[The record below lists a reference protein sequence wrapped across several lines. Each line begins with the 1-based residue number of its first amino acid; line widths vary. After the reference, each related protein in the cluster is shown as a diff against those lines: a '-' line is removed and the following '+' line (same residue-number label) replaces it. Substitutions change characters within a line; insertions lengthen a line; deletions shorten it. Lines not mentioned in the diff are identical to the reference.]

1 MSEIIRG
8 SLVHTVNV
16 KRMQGI
22 NDEQI
27 AWVLNLAPSQ
37 VRAIPY
43 PTPNIPRSRSV
54 QHMQLSVMAS
64 KLMPAVEQGDR
75 DAILTMLKVQQREA
89 NLLGLDAPKEVIN
102 RNFDTFVGSVGD
114 LSPEQIRDMTT
125 DELKMLVLRSR
136 AAHATDA
143 EPVEPPEASDPTDS
157 PG

>member
-1 MSEIIRG
+1 M
-8 SLVHTVNV
+8 VHTVNV
-16 KRMQGI
+16 KRSQGI

-43 PTPNIPRSRSV
+43 PTPNVSRSRSV

-64 KLMPAVEQGDR
+64 KLMPDVEKGDR

-102 RNFDTFVGSVGD
+102 RNFD
-114 LSPEQIRDMTT
+114 LSALDVHGITPEQMRDLTT
-125 DELKMLVLRSR
+125 DELKVLVLRS
-136 AAHATDA
+136 AAQNAIDA
-143 EPVEPPEASDPTDS
+143 DPAPEAPEAPDS
-157 PG
+157 ATS